1 MSTDKGTDHFRFMTR
16 TSVVLLFLTPAAMYI
31 LIPLLGASHD
41 VVIERL
47 SSPLASLVLAAGF
60 FVTLLH
66 FKGGAQTVI
75 EDYARGAARVWGL
88 RLLAIM
94 TYVLM
99 ACALGALGALWI

>member
-47 SSPLASLVLAAGF
+47 SPP
-60 FVTLLH
+60 
-66 FKGGAQTVI
+66 
-75 EDYARGAARVWGL
+75 WL
-88 RLLAIM
+88 RLYWLRAF
-94 TYVLM
+94 L
-99 ACALGALGALWI
+99 